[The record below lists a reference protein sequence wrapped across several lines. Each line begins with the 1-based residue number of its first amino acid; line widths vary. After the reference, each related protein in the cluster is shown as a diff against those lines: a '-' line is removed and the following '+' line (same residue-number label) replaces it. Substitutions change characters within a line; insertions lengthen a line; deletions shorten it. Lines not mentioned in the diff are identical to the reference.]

1 MAKYGA
7 LDPKDGTFYEQH
19 LVGLDDGA
27 FTAIDGYVGGIQD
40 MGHMLHRPPVAGSLL
55 PRFNTH
61 VGGRPGCS
69 FQTLDLEKALY
80 PIVSA
85 GLALSIAN
93 VYVLDTDE
101 SFKSFWV
108 AKSAVSAAA
117 GGYAPATTRVM
128 EITDGIIL
136 LNGITAQQNA
146 LASAALSCVGMM
158 TNDVIYKTVAD
169 APVALIADEALP
181 TVVPV
186 DHVWTMGP
194 VFLVNETTVPANFAD
209 AMQLVQGWS
218 FNPGI
223 MLSGGLTLGDPY
235 PRLGACHWMA
245 GAPTITIDLQKPTA
259 LHDLGLFGLGEWG
272 RSGVSPGAGLAAN
285 TLILTLWRIGTR
297 EAGRVAGNAIEH
309 ITLTF
314 HEGSVTCNPIQA
326 DPQSPMTDQLVFTC
340 MEPTGTSLAAF
351 VTIAT
356 DVVIPGMAA

>member
-7 LDPKDGTFYEQH
+7 LQPKDGTFFEQH
-19 LVGLDDGA
+19 LVGIEDTG

-40 MGHMLHRPPVAGSLL
+40 MGHMIHRPPVAGSLL

-80 PIVSA
+80 PSTN
-85 GLALSIAN
+85 LALSIAN
-93 VYVLDTDE
+93 VYILGAGA
-101 SFKSFWV
+101 SFRSFWV
-108 AKSAVSAAA
+108 AKTAVSATA
-117 GGYAPATTRVM
+117 GGYNPLSTRVM
-128 EITDGIIL
+128 EITDGIIM
-136 LNGITAQQNA
+136 LNGIVAEQNA
-146 LASAALSCVGMM
+146 LASASLSCIGMM
-158 TNDVIYKTVAD
+158 TNDVIYKTSDD
-169 APVALIADEALP
+169 APVALLVDETLP
-181 TVVPV
+181 TVNPV

-194 VFLVNETTVPANFAD
+194 VFLINETAAPANFAD

-272 RSGVSPGAGLAAN
+272 RSGVAPGAGLLEN

-297 EAGRVAGNAIEH
+297 EAGRVAGNALEH

-340 MEPTGTSLAAF
+340 MAPTGASGTAF

-356 DVVIPGMAA
+356 NVVIPGMAA